1 MSYRKNVFVI
11 GAGVSAHRGAPLMG
25 NFLEVAREILDRGSL
40 HSEEATRFQSV
51 IQYWIEHDLTEKAA
65 KLKLSNLEDLF
76 GLVDLN
82 LRVDP
87 SLASV
92 RRDMIFV
99 ILKTL
104 EERITGEKPAN
115 CYVEFQSASGHSTTE
130 ARQASIMRQ
139 FVDIVAR
146 RWDTAPSS
154 RLVQDSIISTNYD
167 VLIEQALTQG
177 EMEADYALPDHRPS
191 TEAKALV
198 KLLKLHGSANWSICT
213 ECSHVKVHPPG
224 TQIATVEAGPCEN
237 NCGAKVEPFIV
248 PPTWSKGERRAALES
263 VWKAAF
269 DELLEARRWVF
280 IGSSLPETDKFL
292 RYLF

>member
-1 MSYRKNVFVI
+1 
-11 GAGVSAHRGAPLMG
+11 
-25 NFLEVAREILDRGSL
+25 
-40 HSEEATRFQSV
+40 
-51 IQYWIEHDLTEKAA
+51 
-65 KLKLSNLEDLF
+65 
-76 GLVDLN
+76 
-82 LRVDP
+82 
-87 SLASV
+87 
-92 RRDMIFV
+92 
-99 ILKTL
+99 
-104 EERITGEKPAN
+104 
-115 CYVEFQSASGHSTTE
+115 
-130 ARQASIMRQ
+130 MRQ

-191 TEAKALV
+191 TKAKAVV

-269 DELLEARRWVF
+269 DELLDARRWVF

-292 RYLF
+292 RYLFGLALQPNPKLDRIVIIDPNPCGYDDLFQTHASKISFEHLARTGFQDAIQQPSLQRALGQVPYRQGNPLW